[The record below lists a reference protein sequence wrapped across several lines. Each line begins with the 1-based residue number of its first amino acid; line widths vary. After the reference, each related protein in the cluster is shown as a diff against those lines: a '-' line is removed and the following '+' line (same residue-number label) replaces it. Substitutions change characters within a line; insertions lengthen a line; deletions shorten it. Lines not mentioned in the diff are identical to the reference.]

1 MDLRLI
7 QEFSGDGSVNVIEWL
22 EKAELVCALRGI
34 TRLEAVLPL
43 TLTGGAFAV
52 YQQLTADDKA
62 DSGKIKFALKTAF
75 AVDAFTAYELFVARR
90 LQPGETV
97 DVYLAE
103 LRRLTVPFGGL
114 PEKALVSAFVAGLP
128 DGAKQLLRAGSRMDD
143 LPLTHIL
150 ARARAILKDES
161 GVAAVATP
169 AGAASGTVCG
179 VAAVATPAGAASG
192 TVCETRRAVSATEF
206 RCYACNEPN
215 HIARDCL
222 LRQRGRGRVYD
233 GRGGGGG
240 RGGGRGEL
248 RCYRCDGLGHFAS
261 SCPGNDRGVTSSA
274 PVCTPHQRTRRYP

>member
-22 EKAELVCALRGI
+22 EKAELVCALRGF

-43 TLTGGAFAV
+43 RLTGGAFAV
-52 YQQLTADDKA
+52 YQQLTAEDKA

-90 LQPGETV
+90 R
-97 DVYLAE
+97 LA
-103 LRRLTVPFGGL
+103 VPFGGL

-169 AGAASGTVCG
+169 AGAASGTVFG

-206 RCYACNEPN
+206 RCYACKEPN

-240 RGGGRGEL
+240 RG
-248 RCYRCDGLGHFAS
+248 
-261 SCPGNDRGVTSSA
+261 
-274 PVCTPHQRTRRYP
+274 

>member
-43 TLTGGAFAV
+43 RLTGGAFAV
-52 YQQLTADDKA
+52 YQQLTAEDKA
-62 DSGKIKFALKTAF
+62 DSGKIKLALKTAF

-103 LRRLTVPFGGL
+103 LRRLAVSFGGL
-114 PEKALVSAFVAGLP
+114 PEKALVCAFVAGLP
-128 DGAKQLLRAGSRMDD
+128 DGTKQLLRAGSRMDE

-150 ARARAILKDES
+150 TRARAILKDES
-161 GVAAVATP
+161 
-169 AGAASGTVCG
+169 G

-215 HIARDCL
+215 HIARNCL

-274 PVCTPHQRTRRYP
+274 PVCTPDNQRARRYP

>member
-43 TLTGGAFAV
+43 RLTGGAFAV
-52 YQQLTADDKA
+52 YQQLTAEDKA

-103 LRRLTVPFGGL
+103 LRRLAVPFGGL

-128 DGAKQLLRAGSRMDD
+128 DGAKQLLRVGSRMDD

-179 VAAVATPAGAASG
+179 VAAVQPVQPVGQCARRGGRCQRRSSGVTRVTSRITSLETVCSAREGEGVCTTGAAAAADEAEVEANS
-192 TVCETRRAVSATEF
+192 
-206 RCYACNEPN
+206 
-215 HIARDCL
+215 
-222 LRQRGRGRVYD
+222 
-233 GRGGGGG
+233 
-240 RGGGRGEL
+240 
-248 RCYRCDGLGHFAS
+248 
-261 SCPGNDRGVTSSA
+261 GVTGVTASDTS
-274 PVCTPHQRTRRYP
+274 RRRVRETTEG

>member
-43 TLTGGAFAV
+43 RLTGGAFAV
-52 YQQLTADDKA
+52 YQQLTAEDKA

-103 LRRLTVPFGGL
+103 LRRLAVPFGGL

-179 VAAVATPAGAASG
+179 VAAVATPAGAASR
-192 TVCETRRAVSATEF
+192 TVCETR
-206 RCYACNEPN
+206 
-215 HIARDCL
+215 
-222 LRQRGRGRVYD
+222 
-233 GRGGGGG
+233 GG
-240 RGGGRGEL
+240 RCQR
-248 RCYRCDGLGHFAS
+248 RIS
-261 SCPGNDRGVTSSA
+261 GVTRVTSRITSLETVCSA
-274 PVCTPHQRTRRYP
+274 REGEGVCTTGAAAAADEAEVEANSGVTGVTASDTSRRRVRETTEG

>member
-43 TLTGGAFAV
+43 RLTGGAFAV
-52 YQQLTADDKA
+52 YQQLTAEDKD

-103 LRRLTVPFGGL
+103 LRRLAVPFGGL

-128 DGAKQLLRAGSRMDD
+128 DGAKQLLRAG
-143 LPLTHIL
+143 LLHLVI
-150 ARARAILKDES
+150 
-161 GVAAVATP
+161 
-169 AGAASGTVCG
+169 ASGPYLQMYCVYVNCLSTAWQQRQRRNRRRTDEEMRR
-179 VAAVATPAGAASG
+179 VASINRGGPARSSCDVNSR
-192 TVCETRRAVSATEF
+192 TKT
-206 RCYACNEPN
+206 NEPGLSSSRA
-215 HIARDCL
+215 HAD
-222 LRQRGRGRVYD
+222 RQP
-233 GRGGGGG
+233 GG
-240 RGGGRGEL
+240 RAQHPRDATTVV
-248 RCYRCDGLGHFAS
+248 RADI
-261 SCPGNDRGVTSSA
+261 
-274 PVCTPHQRTRRYP
+274 

>member
-43 TLTGGAFAV
+43 RLTGGAFAV
-52 YQQLTADDKA
+52 YQQLTAEDKA

-75 AVDAFTAYELFVARR
+75 AVDAFMAYELFVARR

-103 LRRLTVPFGGL
+103 LRRLAVPFSGL
-114 PEKALVSAFVAGLP
+114 PEKALVSAFVAGQP

-143 LPLTHIL
+143 PPLTHIL

-161 GVAAVATP
+161 
-169 AGAASGTVCG
+169 G

-274 PVCTPHQRTRRYP
+274 PVCIPDQRTRRYP